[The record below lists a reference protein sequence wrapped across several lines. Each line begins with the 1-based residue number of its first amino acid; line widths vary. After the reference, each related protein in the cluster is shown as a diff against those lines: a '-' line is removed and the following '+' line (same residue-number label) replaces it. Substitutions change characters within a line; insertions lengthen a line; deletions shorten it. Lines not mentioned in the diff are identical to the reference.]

1 MKIKH
6 LFEDKKDFTT
16 ILENPFFKKYIVP
29 QITSNVYYGAEYF
42 STESQNE
49 RPSGLDRS
57 LMFTLATK
65 VFKYLK
71 AVPLHGS
78 DGGRYKT
85 GETYK
90 LIHRLGPRDSSQTY
104 HDVVNELSE
113 DKFGEYI
120 RSLIF
125 VTRSIN
131 IASDYSN
138 TYQGIYVLLPLDTP
152 TFYYSEK
159 YEDFF
164 VDFLKEG
171 DITYMLL
178 DEVKDTIPF
187 LVSDNEDA
195 LKSVGESSGIDP
207 SDYLKISESS
217 IKKFL
222 ESETNKLFD
231 VLTSEAAIAKISKN
245 LKNTIANHIM
255 HTAEKYA
262 DIKITQNDI
271 KKLDTIIG
279 PIVDEYISN
288 MKKAVYNLINEY
300 VKSVK
305 ETNEFLETDEDSEI
319 MMDCNEFTVIEM
331 PDFIDIIRLVY
342 KNKS

>member
-6 LFEDKKDFTT
+6 LLEDKKDFTT

-29 QITSNVYYGAEYF
+29 QITSNVYNGAEYF
-42 STESQNE
+42 SIKSQNE
-49 RPSGLDRS
+49 RSLRHNRS
-57 LMFTLATK
+57 LMFTLSTD
-65 VFKYLK
+65 VFKHLK
-71 AVPLHGS
+71 NVLLHGS
-78 DGGRYKT
+78 DKGGYKT

-90 LIHRLGPRDSSQTY
+90 LTHRSGPRDSSQTY
-104 HDVVNELSE
+104 HNVVNELSE

-131 IASDYSN
+131 IASDYSSS
-138 TYQGIYVLLPLDTP
+138 YQDIYVLLPLDTP

-164 VDFLKEG
+164 VDFLKDGEV
-171 DITYMLL
+171 THKLL
-178 DEVKDTIPF
+178 GEVKNTISF
-187 LVSDNEDA
+187 LISDNEDSI
-195 LKSVGESSGIDP
+195 KSVGESSGIDP
-207 SDYLKISESS
+207 WDFFKISEIS

-222 ESETNKLFD
+222 ESETNRLFN
-231 VLTSEAAIAKISKN
+231 VLTSENAVTKTSEI
-245 LKNTIANHIM
+245 LKDTIADHIM
-255 HTAEKYA
+255 YTAEKLA
-262 DIKITQNDI
+262 NKKIAQSDI

-288 MKKAVYNLINEY
+288 MKKAVYNFINEY

-319 MMDCNEFTVIEM
+319 MMDCNEFTVIKM
-331 PDFIDIIRLVY
+331 DDFIDIIQMVY
-342 KNKS
+342 QKKS